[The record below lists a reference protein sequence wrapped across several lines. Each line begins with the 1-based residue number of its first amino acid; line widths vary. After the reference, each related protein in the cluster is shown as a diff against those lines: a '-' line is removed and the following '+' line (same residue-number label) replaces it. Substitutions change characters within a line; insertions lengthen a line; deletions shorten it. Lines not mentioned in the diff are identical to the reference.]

1 MKRIFRGIDPSV
13 TKSVLWAA
21 LFLTSLLFSHTPALS
36 DVYRWV
42 DEKGIVHFSNTPPP
56 EGAQVVQ
63 QFQEIPTEIA
73 PEDAEVKPGEEKPS
87 ESSEPPVQ
95 TKKTETKTEAT
106 KSPETSKPSDSET
119 MTRLKNK
126 LEIRKSTDKQRQM
139 ERRIKAQQ
147 VKEGI
152 EPEQDE
158 KKP

>member
-1 MKRIFRGIDPSV
+1 MTIRFLIHLSALISFLILFPSN
-13 TKSVLWAA
+13 TIA
-21 LFLTSLLFSHTPALS
+21 

-42 DEKGIVHFSNTPPP
+42 DEKGIVHFSNSSPP
-56 EGAQVVQ
+56 EGARDIQ

-87 ESSEPPVQ
+87 ESSEAPVQ

-106 KSPETSKPSDSET
+106 KSPETPKPPDSET

-147 VKEGI
+147 VQEGI